1 MKTTGTRSLILFLL
15 TGGFLV
21 GLVIFLASLV
31 MEGGN
36 WAFQPYNKHLS
47 SGGQLSYAGE
57 VLDRN
62 GTVLAQSKDGER
74 LYNDDEL
81 VRRATLHAVG
91 DTMGYISTGVQ
102 YSYRAELAGY
112 NIFTG
117 LATPTGE
124 TTGSDIQL
132 TLDSNL
138 SKVTLQAFGNQK
150 GAAVLYNYKTGELL
164 CMVSSPTFDPG
175 NVPADLNTDTSGKY
189 EGVYLNRA
197 LSASYTPG
205 SIFKIVTSAAAIE
218 NIPDLD
224 TRTFNCQGEITVNG
238 NKITCLSRHGN
249 IGFKDGL
256 AKSCN
261 IVFAELAM
269 ELGKEKMTA
278 AAEAMGFNRSFDLDG
293 IPTSKSQYDVSDAEE
308 NELAWSGVGQYTDLT
323 NPYHM
328 MLLMGA
334 IANGGTP
341 VKPYMI
347 ESITTHFGLVTKAG
361 HTQNDRQLVQA
372 DTAAK
377 LKEAMQYNVTSEYGD
392 NLFPNMA
399 VCAKTGTGEV
409 GGGKEPNAWMVG
421 FSSNEQTPYAFAVVV
436 ENGASGIRA
445 AGGVASAMMAEAAK
459 IPSAGSE

>member
-112 NIFTG
+112 NIVTG

-189 EGVYLNRA
+189 EGVFTSTGRSLHLIRPA
-197 LSASYTPG
+197 LFSRSSPVRPP
-205 SIFKIVTSAAAIE
+205 SKISRIW
-218 NIPDLD
+218 IPAPS
-224 TRTFNCQGEITVNG
+224 TARGR
-238 NKITCLSRHGN
+238 SR
-249 IGFKDGL
+249 
-256 AKSCN
+256 
-261 IVFAELAM
+261 
-269 ELGKEKMTA
+269 
-278 AAEAMGFNRSFDLDG
+278 
-293 IPTSKSQYDVSDAEE
+293 
-308 NELAWSGVGQYTDLT
+308 
-323 NPYHM
+323 
-328 MLLMGA
+328 
-334 IANGGTP
+334 
-341 VKPYMI
+341 
-347 ESITTHFGLVTKAG
+347 
-361 HTQNDRQLVQA
+361 
-372 DTAAK
+372 
-377 LKEAMQYNVTSEYGD
+377 
-392 NLFPNMA
+392 
-399 VCAKTGTGEV
+399 
-409 GGGKEPNAWMVG
+409 
-421 FSSNEQTPYAFAVVV
+421 
-436 ENGASGIRA
+436 
-445 AGGVASAMMAEAAK
+445 
-459 IPSAGSE
+459 

>member
-1 MKTTGTRSLILFLL
+1 MMKTTGTRSLILFLL

-31 MEGGN
+31 LEGGN

-112 NIFTG
+112 NIVTG

-224 TRTFNCQGEITVNG
+224 TRTFNCQGR
-238 NKITCLSRHGN
+238 SR
-249 IGFKDGL
+249 
-256 AKSCN
+256 
-261 IVFAELAM
+261 
-269 ELGKEKMTA
+269 
-278 AAEAMGFNRSFDLDG
+278 
-293 IPTSKSQYDVSDAEE
+293 
-308 NELAWSGVGQYTDLT
+308 
-323 NPYHM
+323 
-328 MLLMGA
+328 
-334 IANGGTP
+334 
-341 VKPYMI
+341 
-347 ESITTHFGLVTKAG
+347 
-361 HTQNDRQLVQA
+361 
-372 DTAAK
+372 
-377 LKEAMQYNVTSEYGD
+377 
-392 NLFPNMA
+392 
-399 VCAKTGTGEV
+399 
-409 GGGKEPNAWMVG
+409 
-421 FSSNEQTPYAFAVVV
+421 
-436 ENGASGIRA
+436 
-445 AGGVASAMMAEAAK
+445 
-459 IPSAGSE
+459 

>member
-36 WAFQPYNKHLS
+36 WAFQPYNKHLAG
-47 SGGQLSYAGE
+47 GGQLSYAGD

-62 GTVLAQSKDGER
+62 GTILAQSKDGER
-74 LYNDDEL
+74 LYNDDEM

-102 YSYRAELAGY
+102 YSYRSELAGY

-117 LATPTGE
+117 LATPTGK
-124 TTGSDIQL
+124 TTGNDIRL

-150 GAAVLYNYKTGELL
+150 GAAILYNYRTGEVL

-218 NIPDLD
+218 NIPDLESRIFD
-224 TRTFNCQGEITVNG
+224 CPGEITVNG
-238 NKITCLSRHGN
+238 NKVTCLSRHGK
-249 IGFKDGL
+249 IHFQDGL

-278 AAEAMGFNRSFDLDG
+278 EAASMGFNRSFDLDG
-293 IPTSKSQYDVSDAEE
+293 IPTSKSQYDVSEAQE
-308 NELAWSGVGQYTDLT
+308 NDLAWSGVGQYTDLT

-334 IANGGTP
+334 IANEGTP
-341 VKPYMI
+341 VKPYLI

-361 HTQNDRQLVQA
+361 RTQKDSQLLQA

-377 LKEAMQYNVTSEYGD
+377 LKEVMRYNVTSEYGD
-392 NLFPNMA
+392 NMFPDME
-399 VCAKTGTGEV
+399 VCAKTGTAEV
-409 GGGKEPNAWMVG
+409 GGGKKPNAWMVG
-421 FSSNEQTPYAFAVVV
+421 FSSNDRTPYAFAVVV
-436 ENGASGIRA
+436 ENGNSGIGA

-459 IPSAGSE
+459 IPAVNS

>member
-31 MEGGN
+31 LEGGN

-112 NIFTG
+112 NIVTG

-238 NKITCLSRHGN
+238 NKITCPVSYTHLTLPTTSR
-249 IGFKDGL
+249 
-256 AKSCN
+256 
-261 IVFAELAM
+261 V
-269 ELGKEKMTA
+269 
-278 AAEAMGFNRSFDLDG
+278 
-293 IPTSKSQYDVSDAEE
+293 
-308 NELAWSGVGQYTDLT
+308 
-323 NPYHM
+323 
-328 MLLMGA
+328 
-334 IANGGTP
+334 
-341 VKPYMI
+341 
-347 ESITTHFGLVTKAG
+347 
-361 HTQNDRQLVQA
+361 
-372 DTAAK
+372 
-377 LKEAMQYNVTSEYGD
+377 
-392 NLFPNMA
+392 
-399 VCAKTGTGEV
+399 
-409 GGGKEPNAWMVG
+409 
-421 FSSNEQTPYAFAVVV
+421 
-436 ENGASGIRA
+436 
-445 AGGVASAMMAEAAK
+445 
-459 IPSAGSE
+459 